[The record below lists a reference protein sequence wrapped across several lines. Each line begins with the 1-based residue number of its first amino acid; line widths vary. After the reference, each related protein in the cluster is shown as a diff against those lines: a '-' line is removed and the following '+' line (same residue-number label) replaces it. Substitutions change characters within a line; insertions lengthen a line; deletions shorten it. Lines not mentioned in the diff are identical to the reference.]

1 MRNSE
6 NLYDFSQNLNP
17 GGYSGFQQVTG
28 MIDSEIRHGIFG
40 VLLEALG
47 IWEGGLIFGP
57 IRSSL
62 SLESRST
69 PPPPPP
75 GNLGGYI

>member
-6 NLYDFSQNLNP
+6 NLYDYSQNLNP

-28 MIDSEIRHGIFG
+28 MIGSEIRHGILG

-69 PPPPPP
+69 PPPPP

>member
-47 IWEGGLIFGP
+47 IWEGGVDFWPHSVIP
-57 IRSSL
+57 V
-62 SLESRST
+62 T
-69 PPPPPP
+69 
-75 GNLGGYI
+75 

>member
-6 NLYDFSQNLNP
+6 NLYDYSQNLNP

-40 VLLEALG
+40 VLFEALG

-69 PPPPPP
+69 PTSSP
-75 GNLGGYI
+75 GLFP

>member
-6 NLYDFSQNLNP
+6 NLYDYSQNLNP

-69 PPPPPP
+69 PPPPP

>member
-6 NLYDFSQNLNP
+6 NLYDYSQNLNP

-28 MIDSEIRHGIFG
+28 MIGSEIRHGIFG

-47 IWEGGLIFGP
+47 VWEWGLIFGP

-75 GNLGGYI
+75 NLGGYI

>member
-6 NLYDFSQNLNP
+6 NLYDYSQNLNP

-69 PPPPPP
+69 PPRPPP